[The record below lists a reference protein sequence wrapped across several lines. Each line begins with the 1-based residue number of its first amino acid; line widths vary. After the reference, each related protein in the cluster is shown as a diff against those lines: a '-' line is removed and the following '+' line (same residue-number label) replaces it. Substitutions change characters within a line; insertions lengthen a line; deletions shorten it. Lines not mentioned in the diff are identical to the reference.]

1 MPKRTDISSI
11 LIIGSGPIVIGQACE
26 FDYSGAQACK
36 ALKAEGYR
44 VVLVNS
50 NPATIMTDPQM
61 ADATYVEPLTVDLL
75 EKIIAEERPDA
86 LLPTVG
92 GQTGLNLAVALAEQG
107 ILERRGVEL
116 IGANLRAMQV
126 AEDRDLF
133 KKAMS
138 AAGLESP
145 RSRIAHSL
153 EEAHHIFSTVI
164 GRFPIFIRPSFTLG
178 GSGAGTVFTPEEFDE
193 KVAWGLRE
201 SPVHTVLVEESLI
214 GWKEYELEVMRDRA
228 DNFVVVCSIEN
239 LDPMG
244 VHTGDSITV
253 APAQTLTDKEYQRL
267 RDQARLVMR
276 AVGVETG
283 GSNVQFAV
291 DPESGRV
298 VVIEMN
304 PRVSRS
310 SALASKA
317 TGFPIAK
324 LAAKLAVGYTLDEL
338 KNDITQET
346 VAAFEPSID
355 YVVVKIPRWA
365 FEKFPGVDRELG
377 PQMKSVGEVMA
388 IGRTFKEALQKGV
401 RSLEIG
407 RDGLGP
413 LARDEEGQLKGYP
426 PDTSSTDLLHLPNR
440 DRLFAVFERL
450 LQAERECPL
459 PSDQAADD
467 SALQECSEI
476 YDPWFVAQMQELARF
491 QVGVER
497 RKASEEEGEKS
508 TRQEENLSRSSPL
521 DAWTLR
527 QAKRMGFSDAQ
538 LARILNEAAVAHSTT
553 AAAAGHDAPA
563 ANHTP
568 ATESSIRALR
578 HRLGV
583 LPTYHQVDTC
593 AAEFTAFTPYLYSSY
608 ESEGEAPPTTRDKVI
623 ILGGGPNRIGQGI
636 EFDYCCCHA
645 SFALQEMGYETV
657 MINCNPETVSTDYD
671 TSDRLYF
678 EPLTLEDV
686 LNIYR
691 REAADAP
698 DVKVLVQYGGQTP
711 LNLAAGL
718 QAAGVPILGT
728 QPDAIELAEDRERF
742 SALLAELEIPAPAN
756 GIAHTAEQALAIA
769 NRIGYPL
776 VVRPSYVLGGR
787 AMAIV
792 DDEESLYHYMS
803 YAVNVD
809 AEMTAGG
816 QFDLSNA
823 PSRRDV
829 GASKVAILVDQFLE
843 DAYEVD
849 VDAIADGE
857 QVVIGGIL
865 QHIEEAGV
873 HSGDSACVLPPYK
886 ISGYHL
892 NIIREY
898 TEKLGLALGVRG
910 LMNVQYAIKD
920 DVVYVL
926 EVNPRASRTVPFVSK
941 ATGVPLAKLAAWVM
955 AGKSLAEVGLLAE
968 PGVKGFFVKEAV
980 LPWKKFSGAD
990 TLLGPEMR
998 STGEVMGHA
1007 QNFGHAF
1014 AKSQLGADYPLP
1026 TDGGVLI
1033 TVNDYDKG
1041 AALKLARDFDRMG
1054 FSLYATSGTAAL
1066 IQRVGLPVTVLSKA
1080 ATTEER
1086 REQPP
1091 LLHVPA
1097 PTGTYTTL
1105 DAMRDGK
1112 IHLIINTPL
1121 GPNSRS
1127 DGQKIRTLATR
1138 MEIPLITTL
1147 SAAQAAVNGIR
1158 AMMDAELNVRSLQAY
1173 YGEYG

>member
-50 NPATIMTDPQM
+50 NPATIMTDPEM

-107 ILERRGVEL
+107 ILERHSVEL

-133 KKAMS
+133 KQAMTEV
-138 AAGLESP
+138 GLESP

-153 EEAHHIFSTVI
+153 EEAREIFETVI

-178 GSGAGTVFTPEEFDE
+178 GSGAGTVFTQEEFDE
-193 KVAWGLRE
+193 KVAWGLQE

-228 DNFVVVCSIEN
+228 DNYVVVCSIEN

-253 APAQTLTDKEYQRL
+253 APSQTLTDKEYQRL

-291 DPESGRV
+291 DPDSGRV

-413 LARDEEGQLKGYP
+413 LTRDGDGQLKGYA
-426 PDTSSTDLLHLPNR
+426 PDASAAELMRVPNR

-450 LQAERECPL
+450 LEAEREVRG
-459 PSDQAADD
+459 SGSAEDRQADYA
-467 SALQECSEI
+467 ALRECSEI
-476 YDPWFVAQMQELARF
+476 YDPWFVAQMQEIARF
-491 QVGVER
+491 QVSIER
-497 RKASEEEGEKS
+497 AG
-508 TRQEENLSRSSPL
+508 QL
-521 DAWTLR
+521 DEWTLR

-538 LARILNEAAVAHSTT
+538 LARILNEGGNGEERGERREERENTSQLAEA
-553 AAAAGHDAPA
+553 D
-563 ANHTP
+563 
-568 ATESSIRALR
+568 IRGLR
-578 HRLGV
+578 NRLGV

-593 AAEFTAFTPYLYSSY
+593 AAEFAAFTPYLYSSY
-608 ESEGEAPPTTRDKVI
+608 ESEGEAPPTARDKVI

-645 SFALQEMGYETV
+645 SFALQEMGFETV

-686 LNIYR
+686 LHIYQ
-691 REAADAP
+691 REAEGGSQ
-698 DVKVLVQYGGQTP
+698 VKVLVQYGGQTP

-718 QAAGVPILGT
+718 QAAGVPIVGT
-728 QPDAIELAEDRERF
+728 QPEAIELAEDRERF
-742 SALLAELEIPAPAN
+742 SALLAELDIPAPDS
-756 GIAHTAEQALAIA
+756 GIAHSTGQALAIA
-769 NRIGYPL
+769 ARIGYPL

-792 DDEESLYHYMS
+792 DDEESLRHYMS
-803 YAVNVD
+803 YAVDVD
-809 AEMTAGG
+809 MEMTTSG
-816 QFDLSNA
+816 QE
-823 PSRRDV
+823 
-829 GASKVAILVDQFLE
+829 VAILVDQFLE

-849 VDAIADGE
+849 VDAVADGE
-857 QVVIGGIL
+857 RVVIGGIL
-865 QHIEEAGV
+865 QHIEEAGI

-892 NIIREY
+892 SIIREY

-920 DVVYVL
+920 DVVYVI

-941 ATGVPLAKLAAWVM
+941 ATGVPLAKMAAWVM
-955 AGKSLAEVGLLAE
+955 AGKSLEEVGLLEE
-968 PGVKGFFVKEAV
+968 PEVRGFFVKEAV
-980 LPWKKFSGAD
+980 LPWKKLSGAD

-1007 QNFGHAF
+1007 HNFGHAF
-1014 AKSQLGADYPLP
+1014 AKSQLGAEYRLP

-1041 AALKLARDFDRMG
+1041 AALKLARDFSRMG
-1054 FSLYATSGTAAL
+1054 FDLYATSGTATL
-1066 IQRVGLPVTVLSKA
+1066 IQRVGLPVVVLNKA
-1080 ATTEER
+1080 ATTE
-1086 REQPP
+1086 
-1091 LLHVPA
+1091 A
-1097 PTGTYTTL
+1097 SSNGAYSTL

-1112 IHLIINTPL
+1112 IDLIINTPL
-1121 GPNSRS
+1121 GPHSRA

-1158 AMMDAELNVRSLQAY
+1158 AMMAAELNVRSLQTHY
-1173 YGEYG
+1173 DRGYS

>member
-36 ALKAEGYR
+36 ALRAEGYR

-50 NPATIMTDPQM
+50 NPATIMTDPEM

-107 ILERRGVEL
+107 ILERYGVEL

-133 KKAMS
+133 KQAMS
-138 AAGLESP
+138 DAGLESP

-153 EEAHHIFSTVI
+153 EEAREIFETVI

-193 KVAWGLRE
+193 KVAWGLQE
-201 SPVHTVLVEESLI
+201 SPVNTVLVEESLI

-253 APAQTLTDKEYQRL
+253 APSQTLTDKEYQRL

-276 AVGVETG
+276 EVGVETG

-291 DPESGRV
+291 DPDSGRV

-324 LAAKLAVGYTLDEL
+324 LAAKVAVGYTLDEL

-413 LARDEEGQLKGYP
+413 LPRDNDGQLKGYAAG
-426 PDTSSTDLLHLPNR
+426 TAAADLLRIPNR
-440 DRLFAVFERL
+440 DRIFAVFERL
-450 LQAERECPL
+450 VEAERERPASSE
-459 PSDQAADD
+459 PSVDDAA
-467 SALQECSEI
+467 LRECSEI
-476 YDPWFVAQMQELARF
+476 YDPWFVAQMQEIARF
-491 QVGVER
+491 QITLEQAG
-497 RKASEEEGEKS
+497 
-508 TRQEENLSRSSPL
+508 QL

-527 QAKRMGFSDAQ
+527 RAKRMGFSDAQ
-538 LARILNEAAVAHSTT
+538 IARIVSEAPKGEESVE
-553 AAAAGHDAPA
+553 DAR
-563 ANHTP
+563 
-568 ATESSIRALR
+568 SSQLSEADVRAMR

-593 AAEFTAFTPYLYSSY
+593 AAEFAAFTPYLYSSY
-608 ESEGEAPPTTRDKVI
+608 ESEGEAPPTGRDKVI

-645 SFALQEMGYETV
+645 SFALQEMGFETV

-686 LNIYR
+686 LHIYQ
-691 REAADAP
+691 REAEGGSQVRA
-698 DVKVLVQYGGQTP
+698 LVQYGGQTP

-728 QPDAIELAEDRERF
+728 QPEAIELAEDRERF
-742 SALLAELEIPAPAN
+742 SALLAELDIPAPDS
-756 GIAHTAEQALAIA
+756 GIAHSTGQALAIA
-769 NRIGYPL
+769 ARIGYPL

-792 DDEESLYHYMS
+792 DDEASLRHYMS
-803 YAVNVD
+803 YAVDVD
-809 AEMTAGG
+809 LEMTTSG
-816 QFDLSNA
+816 QE
-823 PSRRDV
+823 
-829 GASKVAILVDQFLE
+829 VAILVDQFLE

-857 QVVIGGIL
+857 RVVIGGIL
-865 QHIEEAGV
+865 QHIEEAGI

-892 NIIREY
+892 SIIREY

-920 DVVYVL
+920 DVVYVI

-941 ATGVPLAKLAAWVM
+941 ATGVPLAKLAARVM
-955 AGKSLAEVGLLAE
+955 AGKSLAEVGLLEE
-968 PGVKGFFVKEAV
+968 PEVQGFFVKEAV

-1007 QNFGHAF
+1007 HNFGHAF
-1014 AKSQLGADYPLP
+1014 AKSQLGADYRLP
-1026 TDGGVLI
+1026 VDGGVLI

-1041 AALKLARDFDRMG
+1041 AALKLARDFSRMG
-1054 FSLYATSGTAAL
+1054 FSLYATAGTAAL
-1066 IQRVGLPVTVLSKA
+1066 IQRVGLPVDVLSKA
-1080 ATTEER
+1080 ATAEASHR
-1086 REQPP
+1086 SPGNG
-1091 LLHVPA
+1091 A
-1097 PTGTYTTL
+1097 YTTL

-1112 IHLIINTPL
+1112 IGLIINTPL
-1121 GPNSRS
+1121 GPHSRA
-1127 DGQKIRTLATR
+1127 DGQRIRTLATR

-1147 SAAQAAVNGIR
+1147 SAAQAAVSGIR
-1158 AMMDAELNVRSLQAY
+1158 AMMAAELSVRSLQAHY
-1173 YGEYG
+1173 ERAGR

>member
-50 NPATIMTDPQM
+50 NPATIMTDPEM
-61 ADATYVEPLTVDLL
+61 ADATYVEPLTVELL

-107 ILERRGVEL
+107 ILERHGVEL

-133 KKAMS
+133 KRAMTDV
-138 AAGLESP
+138 GLESP

-153 EEAHHIFSTVI
+153 EEAREIFETVI

-178 GSGAGTVFTPEEFDE
+178 GSGAGTVFTQEEFDE
-193 KVAWGLRE
+193 KVSWGLRE
-201 SPVHTVLVEESLI
+201 SPVNTVLVEESLI

-228 DNFVVVCSIEN
+228 DNYVVVCSIEN

-253 APAQTLTDKEYQRL
+253 APSQTLTDKEYQRL

-291 DPESGRV
+291 DPDSGRV

-413 LARDEEGQLKGYP
+413 LTRDSDGQLKGYA
-426 PDTSSTDLLHLPNR
+426 PDASVAELMHVPNR

-450 LQAERECPL
+450 LEAEREV
-459 PSDQAADD
+459 SDDEPAEDRLADD
-467 SALQECSEI
+467 AALRECSEI
-476 YDPWFVAQMQELARF
+476 YDPWFVAQMQEIARF
-491 QVGVER
+491 QIAIE
-497 RKASEEEGEKS
+497 KAG
-508 TRQEENLSRSSPL
+508 QL
-521 DAWTLR
+521 DAWTMR

-538 LARILNEAAVAHSTT
+538 IARVVNAKGEEDGEERAKRREERENGAQLPQWTEADVR
-553 AAAAGHDAPA
+553 
-563 ANHTP
+563 
-568 ATESSIRALR
+568 ELR
-578 HRLGV
+578 ERLGV
-583 LPTYHQVDTC
+583 VPTYHQVDTC
-593 AAEFTAFTPYLYSSY
+593 AAEFAAFTPYLYSSY
-608 ESEGEAPPTTRDKVI
+608 ESEGEAPPTARDKVI

-645 SFALQEMGYETV
+645 SFALQEMGFETV

-686 LNIYR
+686 LHIYQ
-691 REAADAP
+691 REAEGGSQ
-698 DVKVLVQYGGQTP
+698 VKVLVQYGGQTP

-718 QAAGVPILGT
+718 QAAGVPIVGT
-728 QPDAIELAEDRERF
+728 QPEAIELAEDRERF
-742 SALLAELEIPAPAN
+742 SALLAELDIPAPDS
-756 GIAHTAEQALAIA
+756 GIAQSTGQALAIA
-769 NRIGYPL
+769 ARIGYPL

-787 AMAIV
+787 AMAVV
-792 DDEESLYHYMS
+792 DDEESLRHYMS
-803 YAVNVD
+803 QAVDVD
-809 AEMTAGG
+809 REMTTSG
-816 QFDLSNA
+816 QE
-823 PSRRDV
+823 
-829 GASKVAILVDQFLE
+829 VAILVDQFLE

-849 VDAIADGE
+849 VDAVADGE
-857 QVVIGGIL
+857 RVVIGGIL
-865 QHIEEAGV
+865 QHIEEAGI

-892 NIIREY
+892 SIIREY

-920 DVVYVL
+920 DVVYVI

-941 ATGVPLAKLAAWVM
+941 ATGVPLAKMAAWVM
-955 AGKSLAEVGLLAE
+955 AGKSLEEVGLLEE
-968 PGVKGFFVKEAV
+968 PEVRGFFVKEAV
-980 LPWKKFSGAD
+980 LPWKKLSGAD

-1014 AKSQLGADYPLP
+1014 AKSQLGADYRLP
-1026 TDGGVLI
+1026 VDGGVLI

-1041 AALKLARDFDRMG
+1041 AALKLARDFSRMG
-1054 FSLYATSGTAAL
+1054 FDLYATAGTAAL
-1066 IQRVGLPVTVLSKA
+1066 IQRVGLPVVVLNKA
-1080 ATTEER
+1080 ASMEASL
-1086 REQPP
+1086 PG
-1091 LLHVPA
+1091 A
-1097 PTGTYTTL
+1097 GNGAYTTL

-1112 IHLIINTPL
+1112 IGLIINTPL
-1121 GPNSRS
+1121 GPHSRA
-1127 DGQKIRTLATR
+1127 DGQRIRTLATR

-1158 AMMDAELNVRSLQAY
+1158 AMMAAELDVRSLQAHY
-1173 YGEYG
+1173 DRGYS